1 MTVIKGELI
10 WEWEG
15 HSASGIDDSGEVRL
29 RHRPLGW
36 RIAAQA
42 PVKSPRD
49 CEPRHREDA
58 VDQRPA
64 APAGD
69 RC

>member
-1 MTVIKGELI
+1 MGRSLGLRSTIL
-10 WEWEG
+10 
-15 HSASGIDDSGEVRL
+15 DSGEVRL

-49 CEPRHREDA
+49 CEPRQREDA